1 MTSDPSFRPATAVLL
16 AAGLGTRMKSSR
28 PKALQ
33 HLAGGP
39 MLAHLLRNAA
49 EVFDRLVVVIGPEMA
64 DVAEIAA
71 PYPVVVQH
79 ERLGTAHA
87 ALQAADWFG
96 EGDVAVLYADNPL
109 ISAQTL
115 NALLEERRKPDV
127 GLALLAMRP
136 ADPARYGRVI
146 THAGNVERIVEW
158 SDATPEERAIDLCN
172 AGVLCA
178 DATDFRR
185 WLHAVGNDN
194 AKGEFYLTD
203 VVDLAVA
210 EHAQVRA
217 VEAAED
223 ELRGVNSRSELAQAE
238 AALQKRLRQN
248 AMDNGVTLVAPET
261 VFLACD
267 TQLAADVLVEPNVVF
282 GPGVTVHEGAVIR
295 AFSHLEGCEVHSG
308 AIIGPY
314 ARLRPQTTVGAHAR
328 VGNFVELKSAG
339 LDEGVKVNHLSY
351 IGNAQVGAHSN
362 IGAGTIVCNYDGV
375 FKHATSIGKNTFVG
389 SNSVLIAPVE
399 IGDNAL
405 IAAGSAITD
414 NVPPDALAV
423 ARARQSTKPERGKL
437 FKDALKAKKEN
448 G

>member
-39 MLAHLLRNAA
+39 MLAHLLTNAA
-49 EVFDRLVVVIGPEMA
+49 EVFDRLVVVIGPDMA
-64 DVAEIAA
+64 DVAEVAA
-71 PYPVVVQH
+71 PYPVVIQH

-87 ALQAADWFG
+87 ALQAEEWFG

-115 NALLEERRKPDV
+115 GALLEERRKPGV

-136 ADPARYGRVI
+136 ADPGKYGRI
-146 THAGNVERIVEW
+146 ISNAGNVERIVEW

-178 DATDFRR
+178 DAANFRR
-185 WLHAVGNDN
+185 WLQAVGNDN

-203 VVDLAVA
+203 VVDQAVA
-210 EHAQVRA
+210 EHTQVRA

-261 VFLACD
+261 VFLAKD

-282 GPGVTVHEGAVIR
+282 GPGVIVHEGAIIR

-308 AIIGPY
+308 AVVGPY
-314 ARLRPQTTVGAHAR
+314 ARVRPQTTIGANAR
-328 VGNFVELKSAG
+328 IGNFVELKSAV
-339 LDEGVKVNHLSY
+339 LDTGVKVNHLSY
-351 IGNAQVGAHSN
+351 IGNTQVGAHSN

-389 SNSVLIAPVE
+389 SNSVLVAPVE

-405 IAAGSAITD
+405 IAAGSTITQ
-414 NVPPDALAV
+414 NVPADALAI
-423 ARARQSTKPERGKL
+423 ARSRQTTKPERGKL
-437 FKDALKAKKEN
+437 FKEALKAKKEN
-448 G
+448 C

>member
-16 AAGLGTRMKSSR
+16 AAGLGTRMKSAR

-39 MLAHLLRNAA
+39 MLAHLLTNAA
-49 EVFDRLVVVIGPEMA
+49 EVFDRLVVVIGPDMA
-64 DVAEIAA
+64 DVAEVAA
-71 PYPVVVQH
+71 PYPVVIQH
-79 ERLGTAHA
+79 DRLGTAHA
-87 ALQAADWFG
+87 ALQAENWFG

-115 NALLEERRKPDV
+115 SALLEERRKPGV

-136 ADPARYGRVI
+136 ADPARYGRIVS
-146 THAGNVERIVEW
+146 HAGNVERIVEW

-178 DATDFRR
+178 DAGDFRR

-203 VVDLAVA
+203 VVDQAVA

-261 VFLACD
+261 VFLAKD
-267 TQLAADVLVEPNVVF
+267 TQLAADVLIEPNVVF
-282 GPGVTVHEGAVIR
+282 GPGVIVHEGAVIR

-314 ARLRPQTTVGAHAR
+314 ARLRPQTIIGANAR
-328 VGNFVELKSAG
+328 IGNFVELKSAQ
-339 LDEGVKVNHLSY
+339 LDAGVKVNHLSY

-375 FKHATSIGKNTFVG
+375 FKHTTSIGKNTFVG
-389 SNSVLIAPVE
+389 SNSVLVAPVE

-405 IAAGSAITD
+405 IAAGSTITEP
-414 NVPPDALAV
+414 VPADALAI
-423 ARARQSTKPERGKL
+423 ARTRQTTKPERGKL
-437 FKDALKAKKEN
+437 FKEALKAKKEN
-448 G
+448 C